1 MLHLHATFHQHNS
14 HIAFTC
20 ILQHQ
25 AVSSLPM
32 HKPTVPDLP
41 INNLPGY
48 IQKFACYRYIIIITT
63 NPMLHSHATSHYWYI
78 NIHSHGL
85 HAVTHLLGPHAVPNH
100 HSPWLCL
107 GPCTGPSSFTYMDT
121 WMSFNPQSQT
131 QCTTVPNKFF
141 YSEQGLIKTQYNA
154 WIPIVKASYI
164 INDNHTV
171 PNPHVTLKYSNA
183 RLNFA

>member
-1 MLHLHATFHQHNS
+1 MLSTRTKRLKNACLAMTLYGVIGLKRVKCCIYMQHFTNTTPILHLHTSKCQ
-14 HIAFTC
+14 
-20 ILQHQ
+20 LQNQ

-48 IQKFACYRYIIIITT
+48 IQNLHVTGTSSYITT

-107 GPCTGPSSFTYMDT
+107 GPCTGPSSFTYMGHLDELQPT
-121 WMSFNPQSQT
+121 ITNPMHHCSQ
-131 QCTTVPNKFF
+131 
-141 YSEQGLIKTQYNA
+141 
-154 WIPIVKASYI
+154 
-164 INDNHTV
+164 
-171 PNPHVTLKYSNA
+171 
-183 RLNFA
+183 